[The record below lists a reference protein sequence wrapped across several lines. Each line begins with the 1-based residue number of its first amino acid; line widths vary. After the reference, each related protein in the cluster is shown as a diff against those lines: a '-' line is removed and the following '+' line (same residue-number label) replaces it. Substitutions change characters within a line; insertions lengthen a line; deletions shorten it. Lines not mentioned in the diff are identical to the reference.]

1 MADTLRGEWRT
12 PAVEDFLKHVY
23 LLEQQ
28 TAPVP
33 TNLLARA
40 LDIAAPS
47 VTEMIKRLSS
57 GESIPQLL
65 EYEPRRGVRLSEP
78 GQRIA
83 LEVIRHHRLLE
94 LYLTQK
100 LGYSWDEVHEEADR
114 LEHHISERLE
124 SRIAESLGQP
134 RIDPHGDPI
143 PAPDGSL
150 SMPNLILLCDLE
162 AAQGSEVSRII
173 DQTPEVLRYLSDLGL
188 VPGAI
193 VILTTRAP
201 LNDTI
206 GVQIGAEAE
215 SHTISTQIAR
225 KVLVVPSVK

>member
-28 TAPVP
+28 TDPVP
-33 TNLLARA
+33 TTLLARA

-57 GESIPQLL
+57 GENIPQLL
-65 EYEPRRGVRLSEP
+65 THEPRRGVRLTEA

-83 LEVIRHHRLLE
+83 LEIIRHHRLLE

-100 LGYSWDEVHEEADR
+100 LGFTWDEVHDEADR

-124 SRIAESLGQP
+124 ARIAEALDQP
-134 RIDPHGDPI
+134 LIDPHGDPI
-143 PAPDGSL
+143 PAADGTL
-150 SMPNLILLCDLE
+150 NVPNLILLCDLE
-162 AAQGSEVSRII
+162 TLQGSEVSRII

-188 VPGAI
+188 VPGAL
-193 VILTTRAP
+193 VILTSRAP

-206 GVQIGAEAE
+206 GVKIGGDAEP
-215 SHTISTQIAR
+215 HTISTQIAR
-225 KVLVVPSVK
+225 KVLVIPNVK